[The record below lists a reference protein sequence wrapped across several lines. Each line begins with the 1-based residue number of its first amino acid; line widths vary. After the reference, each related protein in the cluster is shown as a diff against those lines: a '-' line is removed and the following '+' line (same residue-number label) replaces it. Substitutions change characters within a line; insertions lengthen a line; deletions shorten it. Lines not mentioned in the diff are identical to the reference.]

1 MLGAENTKTKKDTL
15 FALQKGN
22 SSISNYYSRLSS
34 TIGAKQKYV
43 QVNPE
48 EGMIDTVSGN
58 QKEHH
63 GECDTN

>member
-1 MLGAENTKTKKDTL
+1 M
-15 FALQKGN
+15 
-22 SSISNYYSRLSS
+22 
-34 TIGAKQKYV
+34 IGAKQKYV

-48 EGMIDTVSGN
+48 KGMIDTVSGN